1 MNHDPQET
9 MMFKFK
15 KEVSETPKEI
25 LMTVYEAL
33 EEKGYNPINQLVG
46 YFISG
51 DPTYITSHGNARS
64 IIRRLERDELL
75 EELVCFYVKNH
86 RKDK

>member
-1 MNHDPQET
+1 MKHDPQET

-64 IIRRLERDELL
+64 VISFGAI
-75 EELVCFYVKNH
+75 
-86 RKDK
+86 